1 MALTKVIG
9 AGLGTLT
16 EDLLVTGTTPKITI
30 GDAGAEDTAIV
41 FDGNAQDF
49 YIGLDDTNDNLSI
62 GLGSTIGSTQ
72 LLKFTSGDIVINEDS
87 ADINF
92 RVEGNG
98 DATLLKCDAGE
109 DNVKIKTDNNYA
121 ALVIENDDAGSQERA
136 LYASVTATSGTS
148 ANNVALFSA
157 THSNMTNPLVRIHHE
172 DPSADQLLIQ
182 ATTTGSNTVK
192 FSVDEDGDI
201 YSAGNLVIGTSGKG
215 IDFSATSD
223 ATGAT
228 DELLDDYEIGVYTP
242 TVTGATSGSYTV
254 GDSATKLAYT
264 KIGKMVHLQGQI
276 HITGKSSPSGVV
288 NVSLPFASGN
298 SSDLAERSAGS
309 VIFDSAGSSDG
320 VAHNSGNFVNFMV
333 SSNSSVGIFRSS
345 EENTGAGSLNQSHLD
360 TNDRFTIGITYM
372 TFA

>member
-1 MALTKVIG
+1 MPYVGKKPADIIATAVDTTTGTFSGVVDADAGITVDNITIDGTEIDLSSGDLTIDVAGDIILDADGADVSFRDGGTGHLSISNSSNDAVITSLQSDKDMIFKGVDGGSVVTALT
-9 AGLGTLT
+9 L
-16 EDLLVTGTTPKITI
+16 DMS
-30 GDAGAEDTAIV
+30 DAGA
-41 FDGNAQDF
+41 
-49 YIGLDDTNDNLSI
+49 
-62 GLGSTIGSTQ
+62 
-72 LLKFTSGDIVINEDS
+72 
-87 ADINF
+87 
-92 RVEGNG
+92 
-98 DATLLKCDAGE
+98 ATLNNGLTL
-109 DNVKIKTDNNYA
+109 TD
-121 ALVIENDDAGSQERA
+121 
-136 LYASVTATSGTS
+136 
-148 ANNVALFSA
+148 
-157 THSNMTNPLVRIHHE
+157 
-172 DPSADQLLIQ
+172 
-182 ATTTGSNTVK
+182 
-192 FSVDEDGDI
+192 
-201 YSAGNLVIGTSGKG
+201 GNLVVANGHG

-242 TVTGATSGSYTV
+242 TVTGSTSGSYTV

-264 KIGKMVHLQGQI
+264 KIGKLVHLQGQI
-276 HITGKSSPSGVV
+276 HITGTSSPSGVV

-309 VIFDSAGSSDG
+309 VIFDSASSSNG